1 MIQKIFGS
9 SVVFLHTNNVE
20 EVFSTKARDALINDL
35 LQPNNIVN
43 QSYSRGGTIY
53 AITLEPNGELT
64 ELINFLKKE
73 TSILESN
80 FLFNS

>member
-53 AITLEPNGELT
+53 AIT
-64 ELINFLKKE
+64 KW
-73 TSILESN
+73 
-80 FLFNS
+80 